1 MKLKFQIFILLFATV
16 VFSQEQEVAPPYNIK
31 TVTFSQNVNNTI
43 PFFRLGESFNLQF
56 DDLFGNEEDYYY
68 TIEHYNYD
76 WTPSQLLKNEYISGL
91 DNQRIQDYQNSLNC
105 LQVYSHYKLSF
116 PNRFNQIIKS
126 GNYIVK
132 VYDDEQNIIFSRKFI
147 IYEDL
152 TSIGVTIRR
161 SRDMETIKHKQ
172 NIEFFID
179 YKDKPLQNPKE
190 NFKVSIYQNGKFS
203 NAIHNIKPQYTI
215 GTQLIYRYNKETQFW
230 AGNEFLNFE
239 NKNIRAASNAI
250 AKVTTGD
257 IYNTILYT
265 NEPRKNKIY
274 TYFPDIN
281 GNFFVTNFNTTNNE
295 IEADYAWVYFGL
307 AADENSLNKS
317 VYISGMFNNYQIS
330 DEFKMEYNASTKT
343 FEKAVLIKQGFTNY
357 QYTLVDANGKID
369 EENAIDGNFYQTENE
384 YIVLVYYK
392 GPAERYDRVVGIARQ
407 NSTEI
412 KN

>member
-1 MKLKFQIFILLFATV
+1 MKSKFLFFLLILTTL

-56 DDLFGNEEDYYY
+56 DDLYGNEEDYYY

-152 TSIGVTIRR
+152 TSIGITIRR
-161 SRDMETIKHKQ
+161 SRDMETINQKQ
-172 NIEFFID
+172 NVEFFID

-307 AADENSLNKS
+307 VADENTLNKS
-317 VYISGMFNNYQIS
+317 VYVTGMFNNYQIS
-330 DEFKMEYNASTKT
+330 DDNKMEYNASTKT
-343 FEKAVLIKQGFTNY
+343 FEKALLIKQGFTNY

-369 EENAIDGNFYQTENE
+369 EENAVDGNFYQTENE

>member
-1 MKLKFQIFILLFATV
+1 MKQKFQIFILLITSL

-31 TVTFSQNVNNTI
+31 TVSFSQGGNNTI
-43 PFFRLGESFNLQF
+43 PFFRLGENFMLQF
-56 DDLFGNEEDYYY
+56 DDLFGNEADYYY

-76 WTPSQLLKNEYISGL
+76 WTPSQLLKNEYLSGL

-105 LQVYSHYKLSF
+105 LQIYSHYRLNF
-116 PNRFNQIIKS
+116 PNKFNQIIKS

-132 VYDDEQNIIFSRKFI
+132 VFDDEQNLVFSRKFM
-147 IYEDL
+147 IYEDI
-152 TSIGVTIRR
+152 TSIGITIRR
-161 SRDMETIKHKQ
+161 SRDMETINQKQ
-172 NIEFFID
+172 NVEFFID

-190 NFKVSIYQNGKFS
+190 NIKVSIFQNGKFS

-239 NKNIRAASNAI
+239 NKNIRGVSNAI

-257 IYNTILYT
+257 IYNAFLYT
-265 NEPRKNKIY
+265 NEGRKNKIY

-281 GNFFVTNFNTTNNE
+281 GNFFVTNFNSTQNE
-295 IEADYAWVYFGL
+295 IESDYAWVYF
-307 AADENSLNKS
+307 SLLSDVNPLEKS
-317 VYISGMFNNYQIS
+317 IYVTGMFNNYQIS
-330 DEFKMEYNASTKT
+330 DEYKMEYNEATKLY
-343 FEKAVLIKQGFTNY
+343 EKPLLIKQGFTNY
-357 QYTLVDANGKID
+357 QYTIVDNNGQIN
-369 EENAIDGNFYQTENE
+369 EQEAIDGNFYQTENE

-392 GPAERYDRVVGIARQ
+392 GPAERYDRIVGIARQ

>member
-1 MKLKFQIFILLFATV
+1 MKQKFQIFILLITSFA
-16 VFSQEQEVAPPYNIK
+16 FSQELEVAPPYNIK
-31 TVTFSQNVNNTI
+31 TVSFSQGGNNTI
-43 PFFRLGESFNLQF
+43 PFFRLGENFMLQF

-76 WTPSQLLKNEYISGL
+76 WTPSQLLKNEYLNGL

-105 LQVYSHYKLSF
+105 LQIYSHYRLSF
-116 PNRFNQIIKS
+116 PNKFNQIIKS

-132 VYDDEQNIIFSRKFI
+132 VFDDEQNIVFSRKFM
-147 IYEDL
+147 IYEDI
-152 TSIGVTIRR
+152 TSIGITIRR
-161 SRDMETIKHKQ
+161 SRDMETINKKQ
-172 NIEFFID
+172 NVEFYID

-190 NFKVSIYQNGKFS
+190 NLRVSIFQNGKFS

-239 NKNIRAASNAI
+239 NKNIRGVSNAI

-257 IYNTILYT
+257 IYNAFLYT
-265 NEPRKNKIY
+265 NEGRKNKIY

-281 GNFFVTNFNTTNNE
+281 GNFFVTNFNSTKNE
-295 IEADYAWVYFGL
+295 IESDYAWVYF
-307 AADENSLNKS
+307 SLLSDVNPVEKS
-317 VYISGMFNNYQIS
+317 IYITGMFNNYQIS
-330 DEFKMEYNASTKT
+330 EEYKMEYNEATKLY
-343 FEKAVLIKQGFTNY
+343 EKPLLIKQGFTNY
-357 QYTLVDANGKID
+357 QYTIVDKNGKID
-369 EENAIDGNFYQTENE
+369 EQDAVDGNFYQTENE

-392 GPAERYDRVVGIARQ
+392 GPAERYDRIVGIARQ

>member
-1 MKLKFQIFILLFATV
+1 MKLKFQIFILFFATV
-16 VFSQEQEVAPPYNIK
+16 VFSQEQEIAPPYNIK

-76 WTPSQLLKNEYISGL
+76 WTPSQLLKNEYLSGL

-105 LQVYSHYKLSF
+105 LQIYSHYKLSF

-132 VYDDEQNIIFSRKFI
+132 IFDDEQNIIFSRKFI

-152 TSIGVTIRR
+152 TSIGITIRR
-161 SRDMETIKHKQ
+161 SRDMETINQKQ
-172 NIEFFID
+172 NVEFFID

-239 NKNIRAASNAI
+239 NKNIRAASNAV

>member
-1 MKLKFQIFILLFATV
+1 MKLKFQIFILFFATV
-16 VFSQEQEVAPPYNIK
+16 VFSQEQEIAPPYNIK

-76 WTPSQLLKNEYISGL
+76 WTPSQLLKNEYLSGL

-105 LQVYSHYKLSF
+105 LQIYSHYKLSF

-132 VYDDEQNIIFSRKFI
+132 IFDDEQNIIFSRKFI

-152 TSIGVTIRR
+152 TSIGITIRR
-161 SRDMETIKHKQ
+161 SRDMETINQKQ
-172 NIEFFID
+172 NVEFFID

-239 NKNIRAASNAI
+239 NKNIRAASNAV

-330 DEFKMEYNASTKT
+330 DEFKMEYNTSTKT

>member
-1 MKLKFQIFILLFATV
+1 MKQIFQIFIVLITTFVFA
-16 VFSQEQEVAPPYNIK
+16 QEQEVAPPYNIK

-43 PFFRLGESFNLQF
+43 PFFRLGENFDLQF

-68 TIEHYNYD
+68 TIEHFNYD
-76 WTPSQLLKNEYISGL
+76 WTPSQLLKNEYLNGL

-105 LQVYSHYKLSF
+105 LQIYSHYRLSF

-132 VYDDEQNIIFSRKFI
+132 VFDDEQNIIFSRKFI
-147 IYEDL
+147 IYEDI
-152 TSIGVTIRR
+152 TSIGITIRR
-161 SRDMETIKHKQ
+161 SRDMETINQKQ

-190 NFKVSIYQNGKFS
+190 NIKVSIFQNGKFS

-239 NKNIRAASNAI
+239 NKNIRGVSNAV

-265 NEPRKNKIY
+265 NEARKNKIY

-281 GNFFVTNFNTTNNE
+281 GNFFITNFNSTRNE

-307 AADENSLNKS
+307 HADENTLDKS
-317 VYISGMFNNYQIS
+317 VYVSGMFNNYQLT
-330 DEFKMEYNASTKT
+330 DEYKMEYNPDTKT
-343 FEKAVLIKQGFTNY
+343 FEKALLIKQGFTNY
-357 QYTLVDANGKID
+357 QYTLVDNSGKID
-369 EENAIDGNFYQTENE
+369 EQNAIDGNFYQTENE

-392 GPAERYDRVVGIARQ
+392 GPAERYDRVVGIARA